1 MFEFPLKFEDLGK
14 IMIVIFFLSFF
25 YNDHITFCTSYYA
38 EK

>member
-14 IMIVIFFLSFF
+14 IMIVIFLSFF